1 MRVAFRCRIGTFRML
16 NDPLS
21 GELHVRGGSSWRRG
35 ARWRDGRAKSRS
47 LVPGAGPD
55 DGSGKIAGGNAR
67 TSDATPASRKPGEGS
82 GTGGGSETKRAPKK
96 DEQVAEKIECD
107 EKNLQ
112 PIEALPGSRFGL
124 VKAINDG
131 VQIVAVGRALLMDG
145 DSRVRQ
151 RVFEQLVDL
160 AYGKNSRAVEEEQPR
175 KISWNLPRPERD

>member
-1 MRVAFRCRIGTFRML
+1 MRVAFRCRIGTFRTL

-21 GELHVRGGSSWRRG
+21 GELHVRGGSSWRKG
-35 ARWRDGRAKSRS
+35 ARKRRGRAKSRS
-47 LVPGAGPD
+47 PEPGAGPD

-67 TSDATPASRKPGEGS
+67 TSDAAPASRETGEGS
-82 GTGGGSETKRAPKK
+82 ANGGGNETKRAPNK
-96 DEQVAEKIECD
+96 DEQVAQKVECAEKH
-107 EKNLQ
+107 LQ
-112 PIEALPGSRFGL
+112 PIEALPGGKLGF

-131 VQIVAVGRALLMDG
+131 VQMVAVGRALLMDD